1 MPSSSLTTLLE
12 FSPRSYGSDHVLIMT
27 LESSCDETSAAL
39 IRDGKTILSNAISS
53 QIPIHRRFGG
63 VVPELASR
71 NHVLAI
77 NQVID
82 DALSAAGHTLQ
93 DLDAIGVT
101 SGPGLTGSL
110 LVGIETA
117 KALAYALDIPCVGL
131 NHLEGHLTAVLLEHA
146 QSPVA
151 PEFPYIGLVA
161 SGGHSDLYL
170 VRGMG
175 DYTILGRTRDD
186 AAGEAF
192 DKVAKMLGLP
202 YPGGVEIDRLAAQ
215 GDPEAIDFPRPMWTR
230 KNLDFSFAGLKTAV
244 LTHLQTHGTPAH
256 DSQEIRDV
264 CASFQAA
271 VVDVLVMKTIAAATQ
286 QRVTRLILSGGVACN
301 SQLRAAMKERA
312 AKKNLK
318 VFLAPPA
325 LCTDNAAMLGPAAH
339 HRLQGMDTHEGFT
352 QFDLQAES
360 SMPLGLDAR
369 KKVSGPHR

>member
-1 MPSSSLTTLLE
+1 
-12 FSPRSYGSDHVLIMT
+12 MT

-39 IRDGKTILSNAISS
+39 IRDGRTILSNAISS

-77 NQVID
+77 SQVID
-82 DALSAAGHTLQ
+82 DALSAAGCTLE

-117 KALAYALDIPCVGL
+117 KALSYALDIPCVGL
-131 NHLEGHLTAVLLEHA
+131 NHLEGHLTAVLLEHP
-146 QSPVA
+146 QCPDA
-151 PEFPYIGLVA
+151 PQFPYIGLVA

-215 GDPEAIDFPRPMWTR
+215 GNPEAIDFPRPMWTR

-244 LTHLQTHGTPAH
+244 LTHLQTHGTPAA
-256 DSQEIRDV
+256 DSQEIRDL

-286 QRVTRLILSGGVACN
+286 QRVPRIVLSGGVACN
-301 SQLRAAMKERA
+301 SHLRAAMKERA
-312 AKKNLK
+312 GQKKLD
-318 VFLAPPA
+318 VFLAPAA

-339 HRLQGMDTHEGFT
+339 HRSLALSGAGFT